1 MVQRCAMAAQEGKG
15 SFRALLGDDPDVSS
29 RLTAAQLDAA
39 FDLDHHLR
47 HADLIFRRAMGE

>member
-15 SFRALLGDDPDVSS
+15 SFRELLGNDPDVSA
-29 RLTAAQLDAA
+29 RLDQAQLDAA

-47 HADLIFRRAMGE
+47 HTDLIFRRALGE